1 MKVLLLL
8 FSLYIKKKYLY
19 EAFIN
24 ATSQIISIN
33 NIKLNNSLQSEKKN
47 KGESS
52 NPSINNEEQDKYS
65 SQIKTNKSIR
75 IEKEVLNKLNNKNK
89 GTYVKINSNIKL
101 IQKKI
106 AILDEKYFNNVNYDI
121 KKMQLEKIYHR
132 LIIQKRDILNS

>member
-19 EAFIN
+19 ESFIN
-24 ATSQIISIN
+24 ATSQLISIN
-33 NIKLNNSLQSEKKN
+33 NIKLDNSLESEKKN
-47 KGESS
+47 TGESDNS
-52 NPSINNEEQDKYS
+52 SLNQEEQNKDS
-65 SQIKTNKSIR
+65 SKTKINKSKR
-75 IEKEVLNKLNNKNK
+75 IEKELLNKLNNKNK
-89 GTYVKINSNIKL
+89 GEYVKINSNIKL

-132 LIIQKRDILNS
+132 LIIQKRDIINS